1 MRHEGQGNGKEEG
14 GGLADVRNPPG
25 VSEGRERMPA
35 QETRLDQM
43 MTDLM

>member
-1 MRHEGQGNGKEEG
+1 MARKKA